1 MPITARMHKKS
12 FLVVGKIQS
21 ELIGTNLPKLFQQKP
36 LPTPNKTRPDP
47 PTHLIFKPSFMT
59 CWYLTYPTYD
69 TSIGIGK
76 FWHCFHFSLY
86 FLFSSCGPWQP
97 FLITPLSPGKATLF
111 SIIGKRPNQA
121 EKFSDTDFLTRS
133 IHEDKT
139 CLLSVFVFWTFD
151 CIFVLMEM
159 PVKWTILPFQNLKF
173 SSGKKR
179 SCPTGKWGEIILNH
193 STLRPN
199 CPTPPNLAFNK
210 SLFTINNDIGTTH
223 LEWRMIGW
231 RKPGRQSGDLAQR
244 DSFQCKQFSIITLA
258 CGDDLDWQRKVR
270 MEIDN

>member
-1 MPITARMHKKS
+1 MAAFSNH
-12 FLVVGKIQS
+12 
-21 ELIGTNLPKLFQQKP
+21 
-36 LPTPNKTRPDP
+36 TPV
-47 PTHLIFKPSFMT
+47 
-59 CWYLTYPTYD
+59 
-69 TSIGIGK
+69 
-76 FWHCFHFSLY
+76 
-86 FLFSSCGPWQP
+86 PWE
-97 FLITPLSPGKATLF
+97 SHAF

-139 CLLSVFVFWTFD
+139 FLLSLFVFWTFD
-151 CIFVLMEM
+151 CIFVLK
-159 PVKWTILPFQNLKF
+159 PDNHFTISKLKVF
-173 SSGKKR
+173 LRVKKR
-179 SCPTGKWGEIILNH
+179 SCPAGKWGEIILNH

-199 CPTPPNLAFNK
+199 CPDPPNLAFNK

>member
-1 MPITARMHKKS
+1 
-12 FLVVGKIQS
+12 
-21 ELIGTNLPKLFQQKP
+21 
-36 LPTPNKTRPDP
+36 
-47 PTHLIFKPSFMT
+47 MT

-139 CLLSVFVFWTFD
+139 FLLSLFVFWTFD
-151 CIFVLMEM
+151 CIFVLMER

-179 SCPTGKWGEIILNH
+179 SHPAGKWGEIILNH
-193 STLRPN
+193 LTLRPN
-199 CPTPPNLAFNK
+199 CPDPPNLAFNK